1 MSKPTAC
8 PKKPKIVFF
17 DIDDT
22 LYIKHQERVPQSAIE
37 ALKQLKQQGIMVAIA
52 TGRGR
57 AVFPKAVYELIET
70 VGIDVLVTINGQ
82 CSHHQGELLAHYP
95 MTPAQIKLITDYVES
110 NNLSYAYMTD
120 TEIIAL
126 AEDDALAEALNSLKI
141 AYRTARHDD
150 IDLSI
155 PIYQVVAFHPDNT
168 QVNFE
173 FPSTLKI
180 MRWHKNGIDILDA
193 TGSKARGIAQALNKL
208 GLDFEDAMAFG
219 DGVNDIEMLQTVGFG
234 VAMGNAHPDVK
245 AAADYVC
252 PAAWEDGIY
261 QGLQNL
267 GLLPHG

>member
-1 MSKPTAC
+1 MSKPTAR

-22 LYIKHQERVPQSAIE
+22 LYIKQQERVPQSAIE

-95 MTPAQIKLITDYVES
+95 MTPAQLKLITDYVES

-120 TEIIAL
+120 AEIIAL
-126 AEDDALAEALNSLKI
+126 AEDDALSDALNSLKI

-173 FPSTLKI
+173 FP
-180 MRWHKNGIDILDA
+180 
-193 TGSKARGIAQALNKL
+193 
-208 GLDFEDAMAFG
+208 
-219 DGVNDIEMLQTVGFG
+219 
-234 VAMGNAHPDVK
+234 PDVK
-245 AAADYVC
+245 NHALA
-252 PAAWEDGIY
+252 
-261 QGLQNL
+261 
-267 GLLPHG
+267 